1 VNIFLSID
9 RSEYYK
15 KQTKLYHK
23 VEVLKNLFYFIMAQ
37 TTKSSWELALGTGM
51 EIKQYNIS
59 CTTGQEILVNYGQR
73 FTTMGQMFF
82 VLF

>member
-1 VNIFLSID
+1 MN
-9 RSEYYK
+9 R
-15 KQTKLYHK
+15 KQAKLYHE

-37 TTKSSWELALGTGM
+37 TSKSSWEPAGGTGM
-51 EIKQYNIS
+51 DIKQYNIN

-82 VLF
+82 TTMGGVITKTL